1 MPKRTFPILTPA
13 RAVVRTLRLGFF
25 LALLLALRFSLP
37 AQAQAALFLEEPYG
51 VFGHLNPTGHA
62 ALYLSHVCAETPV
75 KLRMCG
81 PGENGVVL
89 SRYEGIGHYDWVA
102 IPLIPYLYSVN
113 SVSKVPDR
121 VNVAMVDR
129 LRDQYRER
137 FLGEFTE
144 GIQRGGFFSGGWTE
158 LVGAAY
164 ERRIYAL
171 SFQTTREQDEA
182 LVRVLNERANISHF
196 HLLTNNCSDFD
207 RYVLNLYFPRKF
219 RRSVFPDAGITTP
232 RHIAHRLVVYAHRHP
247 QLHLAF
253 YQIPQVPG
261 YRKPSHKNHGVAESL
276 VKSGYMVPIV
286 ILSPYVA
293 GGLLADYLITGR
305 DRILPH
311 NVPRLNAK
319 HLAVLTDG
327 RGAVSGSTAVQTA
340 SVAPVDAAPVNTA
353 PVHAAASVVASVN
366 ESPAHVSPARVTPT
380 PISSMQA
387 TPAQASSA
395 WVEGAAGDHA
405 SLTSTLPQ

>member
-1 MPKRTFPILTPA
+1 MLKHTFPITVPVYA
-13 RAVVRTLRLGFF
+13 AVRSLCLV
-25 LALLLALRFSLP
+25 LLLLFVLRPSVP
-37 AQAQAALFLEEPYG
+37 AQAQAALLLEEPYG
-51 VFGHLNPTGHA
+51 VFGHINPTGHA

-75 KLRMCG
+75 KLRMCA

-102 IPLIPYLYSVN
+102 MPLLPYLYSVN
-113 SVSKVPDR
+113 SASQVPARVSVP
-121 VNVAMVDR
+121 MVEQ
-129 LRDQYRER
+129 LRNQYRER
-137 FLGEFTE
+137 FLGEFTD

-158 LVGAAY
+158 LLGAAY

-171 SFQTTREQDEA
+171 SFQTTRAQDEA
-182 LVRVLNERANISHF
+182 LVRTLNDQSNISHF

-276 VKSGYMVPIV
+276 VKSGYVVPIV

-311 NVPRLNAK
+311 TVPQLDPQ
-319 HLAVLTDG
+319 HLAALTGDNSSV
-327 RGAVSGSTAVQTA
+327 RGNLSLRAASHLPAQPANPSHPLRPVAVS
-340 SVAPVDAAPVNTA
+340 
-353 PVHAAASVVASVN
+353 
-366 ESPAHVSPARVTPT
+366 ARL
-380 PISSMQA
+380 
-387 TPAQASSA
+387 SSA
-395 WVEGAAGDHA
+395 PDTAGDSA
-405 SLTSTLPQ
+405 DVPADLSSTLPQ

>member
-1 MPKRTFPILTPA
+1 MLKHTFPITVPVYA
-13 RAVVRTLRLGFF
+13 AVRSLCLV
-25 LALLLALRFSLP
+25 LLLLFVLRPSVP
-37 AQAQAALFLEEPYG
+37 AQAQAALLLEEPYG
-51 VFGHLNPTGHA
+51 VFGHINPTGHA

-75 KLRMCG
+75 KLRMCA

-102 IPLIPYLYSVN
+102 MPLLPYLYSVN
-113 SVSKVPDR
+113 SASQVPARVSVP
-121 VNVAMVDR
+121 MVEQ
-129 LRDQYRER
+129 LRNQYRER
-137 FLGEFTE
+137 FLGEFTD

-158 LVGAAY
+158 LLGAAY

-171 SFQTTREQDEA
+171 SFQTTRAQDEA
-182 LVRVLNERANISHF
+182 LVRTLNDQSNISHF

-261 YRKPSHKNHGVAESL
+261 YRKPSHRNHGVAESL
-276 VKSGYMVPIV
+276 IKSGYVVPIV

-311 NVPRLNAK
+311 TVPRLDPQHLVALTGDDASVRGVLAVQAASHVPGNPAHPA
-319 HLAVLTDG
+319 HLARPV
-327 RGAVSGSTAVQTA
+327 AVS
-340 SVAPVDAAPVNTA
+340 
-353 PVHAAASVVASVN
+353 
-366 ESPAHVSPARVTPT
+366 ARV
-380 PISSMQA
+380 SS
-387 TPAQASSA
+387 PSA
-395 WVEGAAGDHA
+395 PDTAEDSADL
-405 SLTSTLPQ
+405 SSTLPQ

>member
-1 MPKRTFPILTPA
+1 MPKHTFPISTPA
-13 RAVVRTLRLGFF
+13 RAAVRSLRFGFV
-25 LALLLALRFSLP
+25 LVLLLAFRFSLP
-37 AQAQAALFLEEPYG
+37 LHAQASLLLEEPYG

-75 KLRMCG
+75 KLRMCR

-113 SVSKVPDR
+113 SVSKVPAR
-121 VNVAMVDR
+121 VSVPIVDR

-137 FLGEFTE
+137 FLSGFTE

-158 LVGAAY
+158 LLGAAY

-171 SFQTTREQDEA
+171 SFQTTRAQDEA
-182 LVRVLNERANISHF
+182 LVRTLNARANISHF

-232 RHIAHRLVVYAHRHP
+232 RHIAHRLVVYAHQHP

-276 VKSGYMVPIV
+276 VKSGYVVPIV

-311 NVPRLNAK
+311 TVPRLEAK
-319 HLAVLTDG
+319 QLAVLAKG
-327 RGAVSGSTAVQTA
+327 RPPVNGKPAVLAASAAPRNPAPSGATSAH
-340 SVAPVDAAPVNTA
+340 VAPPLVVD
-353 PVHAAASVVASVN
+353 
-366 ESPAHVSPARVTPT
+366 
-380 PISSMQA
+380 
-387 TPAQASSA
+387 
-395 WVEGAAGDHA
+395 AAGDHA
-405 SLTSTLPQ
+405 DLTNTLPQ